1 VSYTNGIGSSQGVYG
16 GAEATPAN
24 GAEKTAKAETGTAA
38 GAATLVVGSSAGSS
52 TDDAQWSVTGG
63 ALVQAF
69 SGSDVRGDKVAAL
82 QQAIASGTYSV
93 SSSAVADKLIGALL
107 Q

>member
-1 VSYTNGIGSSQGVYG
+1 
-16 GAEATPAN
+16 
-24 GAEKTAKAETGTAA
+24 
-38 GAATLVVGSSAGSS
+38 
-52 TDDAQWSVTGG
+52 VTGA

-82 QQAIASGTYSV
+82 QQAISSGTYNV
-93 SSSAVADKLIGALL
+93 ASSAVADKLMSALL